1 METRRLDYF
10 MRIAEDGSLTR
21 AAGVLRVAQP
31 ALSRQMRLLEEELGV
46 SLFRRM
52 PRGMQLTEEG
62 EYLRNAA
69 AGPLRQLDLVL
80 QNIRSL
86 HSSIEAN
93 VSLGMSSNLTDFL
106 AKPLAMGIRRQFPNI
121 QLRIT
126 EGFTG
131 SLADWL
137 HRGIVD
143 FAFLEETVRNDQ
155 LREQKVMALPL
166 VLAGPP
172 DSPLAAGH
180 SMTLEAALRL
190 PLLLPSHH
198 LGIRGVINDAIARRP
213 GKPDIRFE
221 ADSSRLLKELVESG
235 MGYTLL
241 PERYFQR
248 EVAEGRLRR
257 WELVDTPLHLDI
269 LLASRT
275 NTQIAGRQFSN
286 VEKTILDLAFDAL
299 NTGPLR

>member
-1 METRRLDYF
+1 

-21 AAGVLRVAQP
+21 AAGILRVAQP

-46 SLFRRM
+46 TLFRRV

-69 AGPLRQLDLVL
+69 AGPLRQLDMVL

-93 VSLGMSSNLTDFL
+93 FSLGMPSNLTDLL
-106 AKPLAMGIRRQFPNI
+106 AKPLTMAVHEQFPNI
-121 QLRIT
+121 NFRII

-131 SLADWL
+131 NLADWL
-137 HRGIVD
+137 NRGIAD
-143 FAFLEETVRNDQ
+143 FAFLEETVRNGQ
-155 LREQKVMALPL
+155 LREQKILALPFA
-166 VLAGPP
+166 LAGPP
-172 DSPLAAGH
+172 DSPLETNQPL
-180 SMTLEAALRL
+180 TLEAVLQL

-198 LGIRGVINDAIARRP
+198 LGIRGMINDALAQQST
-213 GKPDIRFE
+213 KPDIRFE
-221 ADSSRLLKELVESG
+221 ADSSLLLKELVASG

-241 PERYFQR
+241 PDRYFQQ
-248 EVAEGRLRR
+248 EVAAGKLRR
-257 WELVDTPLHLDI
+257 WELVGPSLHLDI

-275 NTQIAGRQFSN
+275 NSQIAGRQFSE
-286 VEKTILDLAFDAL
+286 VEKVISDLAFDVL
-299 NTGPLR
+299 NTSPLQQHNF